1 MLKGILKKNF
11 EKINWNFPEIIYYNI
26 YFDMYIFNKI
36 NFEYILLVFNIKKNY
51 KYKYFCN
58 EKISTNNYK
67 IKILFF

>member
-36 NFEYILLVFNIKKNY
+36 NFEYILYY
-51 KYKYFCN
+51 K
-58 EKISTNNYK
+58 NNYLLNNL
-67 IKILFF
+67 LFCVNNLQNI